1 MKFYSYK
8 LRFVLAILWC
18 CLLIQTSDSQSVIGI
33 KFGKNTVQAGE
44 VVSVFLR
51 IEIPVS
57 EEKAWISKDSI
68 FVGINTLYE
77 SDSLNYEPFADLSI
91 LNYGLFTGKVND
103 DNILLP
109 PLAQQETGLTR
120 IIEDS
125 LKVAFYNPGEFLF
138 FGPALGGLQYSTVS
152 RKPAVITVTLPEALA
167 ARDSLSL
174 QPIKDIIYEPAAWTD
189 YLPWVGGL
197 LVLVIL
203 GVVIA
208 YMIRRG
214 KVAGAKTDLP
224 DVAEIPPHEKALKA
238 LEDLRDTK
246 YWEIAGDEEF
256 QTAFTTVLREYA
268 GARFKMPAGKMTTTE
283 ILQSL
288 IIKGLSDV
296 HVHALEE
303 MLQMADLVKFAKAST
318 PEDMYQLFLARA
330 IEFIHNTKQIN
341 VR

>member
-1 MKFYSYK
+1 MKFYSHK
-8 LRFVLAILWC
+8 LRILLAILWWC
-18 CLLIQTSDSQSVIGI
+18 FLIQSSDSQSVVGI
-33 KFGKNTVQAGE
+33 KFGKNTVQTGE

-51 IEIPVS
+51 IEIPVT
-57 EEKAWISKDSI
+57 EEKVWISKDSM

-77 SDSLNYEPFADLSI
+77 SDSLNYEPFADLGI
-91 LNYGLFTGKVND
+91 IDYGIFTGQIND

-109 PLAQQETGLTR
+109 PLAQQDNGLTR

-174 QPIKDIIYEPAAWTD
+174 QPIKDIIYEPATWID

-203 GVVIA
+203 GGIIA
-208 YMIRRG
+208 YMIRKR

-224 DVAEIPPHEKALKA
+224 DVSEIPPHEKALKA
-238 LEDLRDTK
+238 LEQLRDTK
-246 YWEIAGDEEF
+246 YWETAGDREF
-256 QTAFTTVLREYA
+256 QTAFTTVLRDYA
-268 GARFKMPAGKMTTTE
+268 GARFKMPAGKMTSNE
-283 ILQSL
+283 ILHSL
-288 IIKGLSDV
+288 SIKGLSDV

-303 MLQMADLVKFAKAST
+303 MLQLADLVKFAKAST
-318 PEDMYQLFLARA
+318 PEDVYQVFLARA
-330 IEFIHNTKQIN
+330 IEFIHNTKQMN